1 MIQNILI
8 DLMII
13 QEQSRKMP
21 SKKLSRCM
29 LQLLHV
35 KMRKPL
41 EIYKSCRASA
51 RPAWARR
58 LGTQQGRNVSG
69 AISTITSY
77 QRPRSA
83 DSTSASKQNT
93 LLISLRRFVNVTL
106 TLRELNQGGYF
117 EICVVWICEVGVVR
131 NLNFVSYYPSL
142 SY

>member
-1 MIQNILI
+1 
-8 DLMII
+8 
-13 QEQSRKMP
+13 
-21 SKKLSRCM
+21 M

-51 RPAWARR
+51 RPAWAQR

-117 EICVVWICEVGVVR
+117 EICVVRI
-131 NLNFVSYYPSL
+131 
-142 SY
+142 